1 MSNLE
6 LSHVYKV
13 YPNGVKA
20 VNDFTMK
27 VEDKEFIVFV
37 GPSGCGKSTTLRMI
51 AGLED
56 ITAGEVKIDDLV
68 VNDAEPKERDIAMVF
83 QNYALYPHMT
93 VYKNMAFGLKLRH
106 MPKAEID
113 QRVRVAAEILGISEY
128 LDRKPKALSGGQRQR
143 VALGRAIVREPKVFL
158 LDEPLSNLDAKLR
171 AQMRSEISK
180 LHKKLGTTFIYVT
193 HDQVEA
199 MTMGTRIVV
208 MKDGFVQQIDTPK
221 NLYRY
226 PNNKFVAGFIGTPQM
241 NFLKVRLIKK
251 NKDIVTIE
259 FADVDIK
266 IDAPIDLF
274 SRVDPSYLTG
284 EKLVDLGIRSEH
296 ISPDSKKYPY
306 KVSCRVSHIED
317 LGVDAQVYADLN
329 LEGNDIIGQ
338 SPTRIIYRAETG
350 YHKELDEITEVSLN
364 LEQMHL
370 FDDETQ
376 ETISPRLPAYIKTIG
391 EVKKGILNVYGSK
404 IELPPIL
411 KELPDGKYN
420 LIIPTDAI
428 SEGNMIK
435 TTISHINKTTEKDI
449 FTLKNGDEYLFF
461 SKDMG
466 NKLEVGNNLSL
477 DIDIKRIKF
486 ENEENQ
492 VEPLCLENN
501 IEGLVMKRTVPV
513 KHITQKNKEI
523 TVKETCCD
531 ILIKDRRFTT
541 NAKIGLKL
549 LNLKENKAFKDKI
562 GIKFSPYHAY
572 LSRDDGLA
580 AIITEMFDYG
590 KESFFEIELPTGEKY
605 IIFANDKE
613 MKVGD
618 TVYLNID
625 INNVEAYNL
634 KNNIRLL

>member
-411 KELPDGKYN
+411 KELPEGKYN

-501 IEGLVMKRTVPV
+501 IEGLVMRRTVPV

>member
-501 IEGLVMKRTVPV
+501 IEGLVMRRTVPV